1 MKAKKL
7 HTDECYVCII
17 SFIRSVW
24 PWSWPWYHDLGLRL
38 EGMRPWYWPWGH
50 DLGLG
55 HGHGLGLDSAG
66 LVNITDAE
74 WCFCILHNRRECFIF
89 CILAVLLYLCD
100 FASADCFNLAFVLQD
115 FNKRILLEPLLRFDT
130 SAAVG
135 GRFDV
140 GLWD

>member
-1 MKAKKL
+1 MTLAL
-7 HTDECYVCII
+7 AMAMALVLIVLALLTSLMQNGVFVYCTIVV
-17 SFIRSVW
+17 SV
-24 PWSWPWYHDLGLRL
+24 LL
-38 EGMRPWYWPWGH
+38 
-50 DLGLG
+50 
-55 HGHGLGLDSAG
+55 
-66 LVNITDAE
+66 
-74 WCFCILHNRRECFIF
+74 FCILV
-89 CILAVLLYLCD
+89 VLLYLCD